1 MSNKLDPMIAAQK
14 FVEEH
19 FQGCEGALLAGS
31 VVRGEATSTSDLD
44 LVIFGRHLESSYRES
59 LIKYDWNIEVFAH
72 NLQSYKTYF
81 ESDCK
86 RARPSL
92 PRMVVE
98 GVVLKDNG
106 VIPGIKS
113 EAASL
118 LNKGPE
124 PWPKETI
131 DFKRY
136 FITDV
141 LDDLIGCQNRAE
153 GIFIT
158 NELANLLSEFV
169 LRTNNQWVGNSKW
182 IIRSLRQF
190 DHKLAERFVVALDQ
204 YYKSENKGPLV
215 QLTDKILKPYGG
227 RLFAGFSLGK
237 N

>member
-1 MSNKLDPMIAAQK
+1 MNNKLNPMIAAQK

-31 VVRGEATSTSDLD
+31 VARGEATATSDLD
-44 LVIFGRHLESSYRES
+44 LVIFDRHLESSYRES
-59 LIKYDWNIEVFAH
+59 LIKFDWNIEVFAH

-98 GVVLKDNG
+98 GAVLKDNG
-106 VIPGIKS
+106 VISGIKS
-113 EAASL
+113 EAKSL

-124 PWPKETI
+124 SWSEETI
-131 DFKRY
+131 ELKRY

-141 LDDLIGCQNRAE
+141 LDDLIGCQDRAG

-169 LRTNNQWVGNSKW
+169 LRTNNQWIGNSKW
-182 IIRSLRQF
+182 VIRSLRQF
-190 DHKLAERFVVALDQ
+190 DHELAERFVFALDQ
-204 YYKSENKGPLV
+204 YYKSENIEPLI
-215 QLTDKILKPYGG
+215 QLTDDILKPYGG
-227 RLFAGFSLGK
+227 RLFEGFSLGK
-237 N
+237 K